1 MPRAALVGVLPQR
14 SAARGHVKATE
25 VATSALRL
33 RRGTAGTGSSS
44 SSSSSSGSGGKGT
57 GPSTS
62 SSSGNVGSR
71 AAQLFELEKEGGY
84 VSTAPGPRPAA
95 GSSSSSNSNNDTAA
109 ADGGN
114 GDFLD
119 AGWGV
124 VAVAPAGGAAAAVK
138 PVAKKDKKKKA
149 GPAAAA
155 GAVVSSTAAAAA
167 EAAAAKRQARADSR
181 GTPFVDKNS
190 EAGITGLTLLQQR
203 LLEAGRV
210 AHSDQ
215 QKQRVAAEAAARR
228 ERLAATAGRKKD
240 WVDPDE
246 LDEGDE
252 DEEVGFDEMDDQ
264 QQYFELNL
272 EADGT
277 TEVVEFDEEGRER
290 LRRAP
295 GAAGPS
301 SSGSSRRAA
310 AAADVDDDDDDPLA
324 FLNEDRPRA
333 AAAAAA
339 ATSTTSSS
347 SSRGLAPASPS
358 AATASR
364 RRTAASASEY
374 EDDDDDDDDDF
385 DYNGDGL
392 PGSNPIAD
400 EEVEWGLDEL
410 HAGGRRPSLLREMGV
425 IKTKKDKKKKNEV
438 REEARIAAELAKAQA
453 AAGGKKGAAG
463 KGAGAAAA
471 AAAAGKPGAKGA
483 AGSEDEEDE
492 DEMADMG
499 VAWGG
504 SGGASGID
512 MEAQEALLTRL
523 FKPHKVKQ
531 LMEHQRAAEEELA
544 AMKRKATGKQ
554 VLDSKT
560 HSRMRIISGSAAGRQ
575 LASSKGSMTRPMMEK
590 VRQAI
595 FNMIQAQA
603 GSGGGLP
610 TTARWLDF
618 FAGTGSVGLE
628 ALSRGCRECHFI
640 ELDSW
645 VCRKVLSRN
654 IATCGFERQAVVH
667 TMKAEDFL
675 RKSIQLPRFAGGA
688 FDFISVC
695 PPYLVVSYPE
705 LMGLLEASPLIH
717 DRSIVFVEYPKQL
730 SHQVPTTLGPLV
742 TVRDRRYGRTWIRV
756 YGPADGPVVAGDG
769 EDDEGFEEEGE
780 EGAQQQGRGG
790 GGRGARRGG
799 SAREDDEEL
808 LI

>member
-1 MPRAALVGVLPQR
+1 MSLLPSKRLGGLVAPPADHMPRAALVGALPQR

-33 RRGTAGTGSSS
+33 RRGTAGAGSSS
-44 SSSSSSGSGGKGT
+44 GSGKGGSSSSGST
-57 GPSTS
+57 STS
-62 SSSGNVGSR
+62 TSTGNVGSR

-84 VSTAPGPRPAA
+84 ASTAPAA
-95 GSSSSSNSNNDTAA
+95 PGSSSSSSSSSGA
-109 ADGGN
+109 GGTDSAN

-124 VAVAPAGGAAAAVK
+124 VAVAPAGGSAAAAAK
-138 PVAKKDKKKKA
+138 PVAKRATKKDPKQ
-149 GPAAAA
+149 GT
-155 GAVVSSTAAAAA
+155 AVGGVAAAAA
-167 EAAAAKRQARADSR
+167 EAAAAKRQARADTR

-190 EAGITGLTLLQQR
+190 DAGITGLTLLQQR

-210 AHSDQ
+210 AHSEQ
-215 QKQRVAAEAAARR
+215 QKQRVAAASAERR
-228 ERLAATAGRKKD
+228 ERLAQTAGRKKD

-252 DEEVGFDEMDDQ
+252 DEELGFEELEAQ

-295 GAAGPS
+295 GVAPS
-301 SSGSSRRAA
+301 TSGRASAA
-310 AAADVDDDDDDPLA
+310 AALHDDDDDPLA
-324 FLNEDRPRA
+324 FLHDDSPRPAAAAGAGAGAAGAGPSSA

-339 ATSTTSSS
+339 ATAAK
-347 SSRGLAPASPS
+347 RGGV
-358 AATASR
+358 ASR
-364 RRTAASASEY
+364 RPASIHPV
-374 EDDDDDDDDDF
+374 DDDSDDDDDDDF
-385 DYNGDGL
+385 DYNGGDGL
-392 PGSNPIAD
+392 PGRNPIAD
-400 EEVEWGLDEL
+400 EDVEWGLDEL
-410 HAGGRRPSLLREMGV
+410 HGPGKRPSLLREMGV
-425 IKTKKDKKKKNEV
+425 IKTKKEDKKKKKEV
-438 REEARIAAELAKAQA
+438 REEARIAAELAKAQQA
-453 AAGGKKGAAG
+453 QGKKGA
-463 KGAGAAAA
+463 KLAAKAA
-471 AAAAGKPGAKGA
+471 
-483 AGSEDEEDE
+483 EEDE
-492 DEMADMG
+492 DELGDVG

-544 AMKRKATGKQ
+544 AMKRKASGRA
-554 VLDSKT
+554 VLEAKT
-560 HSRMRIISGSAAGRQ
+560 HSRMRIIAGAAAGRY
-575 LASSKGSMTRPMMEK
+575 LASSKGAMTRPMMEK

-610 TTARWLDF
+610 VTARWLDF

-654 IATCGFERQAVVH
+654 IVTCGFERQAVIH

-675 RKSIQLPRFAGGA
+675 RKSIQLPRFSGGA

-705 LMGLLEASPLIH
+705 LMGLLQASPLIH
-717 DRSIVFVEYPKQL
+717 ERSIVFVEYPQQL
-730 SHQVPTTLGPLV
+730 AHQVPATLGPLA

-756 YGPADGPVVAGDG
+756 YGPADGPVSVGGD
-769 EDDEGFEEEGE
+769 DDEEGE
-780 EGAQQQGRGG
+780 EGGP
-790 GGRGARRGG
+790 G
-799 SAREDDEEL
+799 SAGEDDEM